1 MNSNALNSNASTS
14 GETDKPSVSF
24 SECES
29 ASEESDDELARA
41 AADCDLSDD
50 DVERARA
57 IAAAARSITAD
68 DVCTV
73 CGGRGHWSKS
83 AGQTCLT
90 ALLGIK
96 IPNEEL
102 QATKYPR
109 GIKYPSMSRVGKYKK
124 YDKPQDGKRVSERH
138 RGKSP
143 RRPIPRRPKSPQ
155 SMRRS
160 KPSGSPHRKKW
171 GYKSKHASA
180 NEVQASSDSDESEDD
195 SDDDTESAKHVSSL
209 AIDYGSIITPPPS
222 PPESG
227 KGDFPFSGP

>member
-1 MNSNALNSNASTS
+1 
-14 GETDKPSVSF
+14 
-24 SECES
+24 
-29 ASEESDDELARA
+29 
-41 AADCDLSDD
+41 
-50 DVERARA
+50 
-57 IAAAARSITAD
+57 
-68 DVCTV
+68 
-73 CGGRGHWSKS
+73 
-83 AGQTCLT
+83 
-90 ALLGIK
+90 
-96 IPNEEL
+96 
-102 QATKYPR
+102 
-109 GIKYPSMSRVGKYKK
+109 MSRVGKYKK

-227 KGDFPFSGP
+227 KGDFSFSGPRPSC